1 MGVKG
6 REGVKEREGV
16 REKEGWAGGQAG
28 KQAYFK
34 VRLGLGET
42 EIQRYRDK
50 ERHRNK
56 EP

>member
-16 REKEGWAGGQAG
+16 REKEGWAGGRAG

-42 EIQRYRDK
+42 EIQRYR
-50 ERHRNK
+50 ET
-56 EP
+56 

>member
-16 REKEGWAGGQAG
+16 REKEGWAGGRAG

-34 VRLGLGET
+34 FRLGFGET
-42 EIQRYRDK
+42 EIQR
-50 ERHRNK
+50 
-56 EP
+56 